1 MTIENIKQ
9 IMDGVDIAALLPD
22 ISALVSSAA
31 FWTRLAVLLGPI
43 VLLFL
48 GLHYFLLAP
57 KEANYTTGYRFF
69 WGMSS
74 VEAWQFMQQLA
85 GIIWSL
91 LGMGLVIGMGVS
103 VGGFEELEIMDL
115 LWAAVKRIALQVEL
129 VLVSCLAINLVVLI
143 RYDRKG
149 KRRVRLRDLYEA

>member
-9 IMDGVDIAALLPD
+9 IMDGVDIAALLPN
-22 ISALVSSAA
+22 IAAIVESAA
-31 FWTRLAVLLGPI
+31 FWARLAVLLGPI

-85 GIIWSL
+85 GVIWSL
-91 LGMGLVIGMGVS
+91 LGIGLVIAMGIS
-103 VGGFEELEIMDL
+103 VGGFDELEIMDL
-115 LWAAVKRIALQVEL
+115 LWAAVKRIALQVGL
-129 VLVSCLAINLVVLI
+129 LLISCLIINLVVLI
-143 RYDRKG
+143 RFDRKG
-149 KRRVRLRDLYEA
+149 KRRIRLRDLYEA